1 MSKEIIIKA
10 FNLENVKTIPAIPT
24 LTSPLQVINQ
34 YQGVI
39 PQETHNQF
47 KGANRVSQLGT
58 LVFSDLDI
66 SAVSYSKDGQ
76 NFDTK
81 KINIDTVLFEVN
93 QEKHIIRTAVQGRD
107 GTVKEYIS
115 DGDYAVSIR
124 GVITGRNG
132 EYPQDAVRDFIEFL
146 KAPVSVKVNSWF
158 LGQFG
163 ITDIVVLNYSLSQAE
178 GLQNSQPFQINAV
191 SDTPFEVNL
200 R

>member
-1 MSKEIIIKA
+1 MAKDLIIKA
-10 FNLENVKTIPAIPT
+10 FKLENVK
-24 LTSPLQVINQ
+24 
-34 YQGVI
+34 VI
-39 PQETHNQF
+39 PQIPIVAPGQLVNQYLPVVPKTTYNQF

-66 SAVSYSKDGQ
+66 SAASYSKDGQ
-76 NFDTK
+76 NFETK
-81 KINIDTVLFEVN
+81 KINIDTVLFEVS
-93 QEKHIIRTAVQGRD
+93 QEKHIVRTAVQGRD

-115 DGDYAVSIR
+115 DGDYAVSIK
-124 GVITGRNG
+124 GVLTGRNG
-132 EYPQDAVRDFIEFL
+132 EYPRDAVSDLMEFL
-146 KAPVSVKVNSWF
+146 KAPISMKVNSWF

-163 ITDIVVLNYSLSQAE
+163 ITDIVVLNFSLSQVE

>member
-1 MSKEIIIKA
+1 MAKELIIKA
-10 FNLENVKTIPAIPT
+10 FKLENVKVIPQIPIVA
-24 LTSPLQVINQ
+24 PGQFINQ
-34 YQGVI
+34 YLPVV
-39 PQETHNQF
+39 PKTTYNQF

-66 SAVSYSKDGQ
+66 SAASYSKDGQ
-76 NFDTK
+76 NFETK
-81 KINIDTVLFEVN
+81 KINIDTVLFEVS

-115 DGDYAVSIR
+115 DGDYAISIK
-124 GVITGRNG
+124 GVLTGRNG
-132 EYPQDAVRDFIEFL
+132 EYPRDAVSDLMEFL
-146 KAPVSVKVNSWF
+146 KAPISMKVNSWF

-163 ITDIVVLNYSLSQAE
+163 ITDIVVLNFSLAQIE
-178 GLQNSQPFQINAV
+178 GMQNSQPFQINAV